1 MPDLSRRLR
10 RPNPILRPI
19 PILRPMPILRAI
31 LTLLAGAAMIGG
43 GLQLRA
49 FLERPPEVEVAE
61 VRREDVARVLALTG
75 RVRPQLRNSIAPVV
89 RARLLEVRAEEGEAV
104 RAGQVLARLDARP
117 LQASISQVE
126 AEIEREEE
134 ELRQR
139 RRDAQRAEALAEA
152 ALIAPSELED
162 ARLRV
167 ELGERRIDRL
177 QQQIS
182 ELQAR
187 LDDYELR
194 SPIDGWVLERPVDPG
209 QTVGPE
215 EAIYELATAGDALV
229 EVEVDEQYLGEL
241 ALGQAATVALI
252 SGRRRRWQ
260 AEIAYIGKRIDRLS
274 GAAVIR
280 LQFAE
285 EAPDLPAGLS
295 LDVNLLIEEHRQ
307 ALTVPRSAVGGL
319 GGSQSWVLA
328 IEAERTVRRPV
339 EVIDWPAPRLVL
351 LSGIAAG
358 DRVVLAPKR
367 VAEDLLVRPLEAGDG
382 P

>member
-1 MPDLSRRLR
+1 MPNPLRRLW
-10 RPNPILRPI
+10 RPL
-19 PILRPMPILRAI
+19 
-31 LTLLAGAAMIGG
+31 LTLLVIAGLVFA
-43 GLQLRA
+43 GLQLRT

-75 RVRPQLRNSIAPVV
+75 RVRPQLRNRIAPVV
-89 RARLLEVRAEEGEAV
+89 RARLLEVQAEEGEAV

-117 LQASISQVE
+117 LKSSIAQIE
-126 AEIEREEE
+126 AEIEREAE

-139 RRDAQRAEALAEA
+139 QRDAERAEALGKSD
-152 ALIAPSELED
+152 LIAASELED

-167 ELGERRIDRL
+167 ELGERRIARL
-177 QQQIS
+177 REEIS
-182 ELQAR
+182 ELEAR
-187 LDDYELR
+187 LDDYVLR

-215 EAIYELATAGDALV
+215 EVLYELATAGDALV

-252 SGRRRRWQ
+252 SGRRTRWQ
-260 AEIAYIGKRIDRLS
+260 AEISYISKRIDRLS

-280 LQFAE
+280 LRFID
-285 EAPDLPAGLS
+285 EAPDLPTGLS
-295 LDVNLLIEEHRQ
+295 LDINLLIEEHPQ

-328 IEAERTVRRPV
+328 IEGDRTARRPV
-339 EVIDWPAPRLVL
+339 EVVDWPAPRLVL
-351 LSGIAAG
+351 LSGLEAG
-358 DRVVLAPKR
+358 DRVVLAPKQ
-367 VAEDLLVRPLEAGDG
+367 VAEDLQVRPLDTDTGDG
-382 P
+382 S